1 MNELN
6 EFINKISSQTDI
18 SYDRLPDIDLYMD
31 QVIEYLTKQC
41 STDTGNDKISGAM
54 INNYTTP
61 ECKLIIF
68 EGDDVIRTSSVDEE
82 KDNLGGIGDYWE

>member
-1 MNELN
+1 
-6 EFINKISSQTDI
+6 
-18 SYDRLPDIDLYMD
+18 
-31 QVIEYLTKQC
+31 
-41 STDTGNDKISGAM
+41 M

-68 EGDDVIRTSSVDEE
+68 EGDDVIRTSSVDEG

>member
-1 MNELN
+1 
-6 EFINKISSQTDI
+6 
-18 SYDRLPDIDLYMD
+18 
-31 QVIEYLTKQC
+31 
-41 STDTGNDKISGAM
+41 M

-68 EGDDVIRTSSVDEE
+68 EGDDVIRTSFVDDG